1 MWQLLTKDEEETWN
15 DQQKSFHGSSI
26 KGRAKVGGGIY
37 RDGPRQHHIH
47 PPCDVRA
54 SCQDIDNKFTQLWGL
69 DRFYLF
75 IFLFGFPPSPLPYT
89 FWSLGHPSFTTT
101 LTHYMV
107 CLPDGRFFTHINQR
121 WYLWRD
127 RRTDTAT
134 SSDSYGSCYAVVLVV
149 IWWMIRPSSPEP
161 HKYGAIHIYTWTEHS
176 PCSVKY
182 HHLPTASLPQK
193 LLIRYS
199 DLIPYPLVH
208 FLSLLL
214 LYVGKC
220 QFIGK
225 IYKGMCG
232 FLWSSDVG
240 KIGKDTLGCENFT

>member
-1 MWQLLTKDEEETWN
+1 MSVNESERKTQCPGKWWKGVKSIRRSSAGKAQQQRIPSIYIRLLYFSLLTYLLPADRSHPPPPLYSYNIMWQLLTKDEEETWN

-107 CLPDGRFFTHINQR
+107 CLPDGRFFTHINRR

-127 RRTDTAT
+127 RRTRTDGP
-134 SSDSYGSCYAVVLVV
+134 SHIVRLVRFMLCCRSCCYLVND
-149 IWWMIRPSSPEP
+149 
-161 HKYGAIHIYTWTEHS
+161 
-176 PCSVKY
+176 
-182 HHLPTASLPQK
+182 PTIQS
-193 LLIRYS
+193 
-199 DLIPYPLVH
+199 
-208 FLSLLL
+208 
-214 LYVGKC
+214 G
-220 QFIGK
+220 
-225 IYKGMCG
+225 
-232 FLWSSDVG
+232 
-240 KIGKDTLGCENFT
+240 TT